1 MKTLANDRVTVALD
15 ERFPR
20 VLYFESGKTRILGEP
35 ETMLPRLYLYRKS
48 DRATITS
55 DDAIV
60 EAAYT
65 LACQGTTAKYHS
77 SVACDGA
84 KAVEFDLELTLA
96 GDDATIRLAGVK
108 EFGDWRLLTV
118 RLGRIVSAGSQDGDS
133 VVATCGWQGRL
144 LDPAKCKP
152 LLIDYSWVGF
162 TARLCGAVVRPN
174 LAVTL
179 DIPGYEDLMIQ
190 EVRQY
195 SRIAT
200 PQTVASLGAE
210 LMHRQRTVEDP
221 KADVGIFP
229 PEDKCPRYL
238 PLDEPLPCT
247 QQKEVRLH
255 FIHGADSQQKKQQQ
269 QDADRM
275 SATRPLDW
283 TDAARYF
290 QSLIAPD
297 KKCNPYYDNALVYKT
312 LQATIRKPRMSVEEL
327 QDFIRRMHNL
337 TDGMRQVCYMT
348 GFQYIGHDSGWPDV
362 SVVYDAVGTKEGIR
376 EAIVDARRHNAELSF
391 HLNYDVFSDTSPLF
405 DGQYV
410 TRTST
415 GKIGGQGM
423 WDGNQLYGLN
433 IPAYR
438 KQLAV
443 LLDKVIAEYGI
454 AGTVHLDTYSCGP
467 YVYDASPLHPTSAYE
482 LTQAKLDFIK
492 EFNKHGLDMTSEGLT
507 DPYVGHIGHVWAL
520 FDYGKTWEGEEKIP
534 FAAFIYHGAISWNG
548 GHGFIPLAH
557 FADKPGIRDAILGTL
572 VSGGGAGVEI
582 PGHEKNP
589 DDLADMLYLMHPPYM
604 MLRNRKWTGY
614 SRKENLIR
622 VDYASTALG
631 TSAGKNSFVELDV
644 AKPGYRVVVDGYAV
658 AEDFTT
664 VFQGPREGTLLAYSD
679 TDRDLDWPAPKGWAN
694 GPVPAVT
701 LTQNGLGIR
710 PTAKIENGRLR
721 VSLKA
726 HHPVRLGPVR

>member
-1 MKTLANDRVTVALD
+1 MKTLANDRITIALD

-20 VLYFESGKTRILGEP
+20 TLYFESGKTRILGEP
-35 ETMLPRLYLYRKS
+35 EAMLPRLYLYRKS

-55 DDAIV
+55 DDPIV
-60 EAAYT
+60 EATYT
-65 LACQGTTAKYHS
+65 LACQGTKATYHAAL
-77 SVACDGA
+77 ACAGA
-84 KAVEFDLELTLA
+84 KAVEFDLDLTLT
-96 GDDATIRLAGVK
+96 GDDATIRLANVK
-108 EFGDWRLLTV
+108 EQGDWRLLTV

-133 VVATCGWQGRL
+133 TIATCSWQGRL

-162 TARLCGAVVRPN
+162 TARLCGAAVRPN
-174 LAVTL
+174 LVVTI

-195 SRIAT
+195 TRIAS
-200 PQTVASLGAE
+200 PQTIASLGAE
-210 LMHRQRTVEDP
+210 LMYRQRTVEDP
-221 KADVGIFP
+221 NTDVGIVP

-238 PLDEPLPCT
+238 PLDEPLLCT

-255 FIHGADSQQKKQQQ
+255 FIRSQGK
-269 QDADRM
+269 
-275 SATRPLDW
+275 PLDW

-312 LQATIRKPRMSVEEL
+312 LQANIRKPRMSVE
-327 QDFIRRMHNL
+327 QASDFIRRVHNL

-362 SVVYDAVGTKEGIR
+362 SVVYDAVGTKKGIR
-376 EAIVDARRHNAELSF
+376 QAIVDARQYNAELSF

-405 DGQYV
+405 EGKYV

-415 GKIGGQGM
+415 GKIGGQGV
-423 WDGNQLYGLN
+423 WDGNQLYGLC

-438 KQLAV
+438 KQLTA

-454 AGTVHLDTYSCGP
+454 RDTVHLDTYSCGP
-467 YVYDASPLHPTSAYE
+467 YVYDASPLHPTPAYD

-492 EFNKHGLDMTSEGLT
+492 EFNKRGLDMTSEGLT

-520 FDYGKTWEGEEKIP
+520 FDYGQTWEGEEKIP
-534 FAAFIYHGAISWNG
+534 FACFIYHGAISWNG

-557 FADKPGIRDAILGTL
+557 FADKPGIEDAVLGTL
-572 VSGGGAGVEI
+572 VSGGGAGIEI
-582 PGHEKNP
+582 PDHDRNP
-589 DDLADMLYLMHPPYM
+589 LDVADMLYLMQPPYN

-614 SRKENLIR
+614 SRKDNIIR
-622 VDYASTALG
+622 VDYAG
-631 TSAGKNSFVELDV
+631 EDSFIELDT
-644 AKPGYRVVVDGYAV
+644 AKPGYRVVVDGVTV

-664 VFQGPREGTLLAYSD
+664 VFQGPREGTLLAYSN
-679 TDRDLDWPAPKGWAN
+679 TDRDLDWPAPKGWAD

-701 LTQNGLGIR
+701 LTQNGPGIR
-710 PTAKIENGRLR
+710 PTAKIENGRIR
-721 VSLKA
+721 VALKA
-726 HHPVRLGPVR
+726 HQPVRLGRP

>member
-20 VLYFESGKTRILGEP
+20 ILYCESGKTRILGEP
-35 ETMLPRLYLYRKS
+35 EAIAPRLYLYRKS
-48 DRATITS
+48 DRVTITS
-55 DDAIV
+55 DDPIV

-65 LACQGTTAKYHS
+65 LACQGTSAAYHAT
-77 SVACDGA
+77 VACGGA
-84 KAVEFDLELTLA
+84 KAAEFDLELTLT

-108 EFGDWRLLTV
+108 EFGDWRFLSV

-133 VVATCGWQGRL
+133 TVATCGWQGRL
-144 LDPAKCKP
+144 LDPKKCKP
-152 LLIDYSWVGF
+152 LLNDYSWVGY
-162 TARLCGAVVRPN
+162 TARLCGAAVRPN
-174 LAVTL
+174 LVVTL

-195 SRIAT
+195 TRIAS

-210 LMHRQRTVEDP
+210 MMYRQRTVEDP

-229 PEDKCPRYL
+229 PEDQCPRYL
-238 PLDEPLPCT
+238 PLDEPLLCT
-247 QQKEVRLH
+247 QRKEVRLH
-255 FIHGADSQQKKQQQ
+255 FIHAEDIQQKKQQQ
-269 QDADRM
+269 QDTGKM
-275 SATRPLDW
+275 PVLHTLDW

-290 QSLIAPD
+290 QSLIGPE

-312 LQATIRKPRMSVEEL
+312 LQATIRKPRLSVEGAL
-327 QDFIRRMHNL
+327 DFIRRVHNL

-376 EAIVDARRHNAELSF
+376 QAIVEARRYNAELSF

-405 DGQYV
+405 EGQYV

-438 KQLAV
+438 KQLCG
-443 LLDKVIAEYGI
+443 LIDKVIAEYGI

-467 YVYDASPLHPTSAYE
+467 YVYDASPLHPTPAYD

-492 EFNKHGLDMTSEGLT
+492 EFNRRGLDMTSEGLT

-520 FDYGKTWEGEEKIP
+520 FDYGTTWEGEEKIS

-557 FADKPGIRDAILGTL
+557 FADKPGIEDAVLGTL
-572 VSGGGAGVEI
+572 VSGGGAGIEI
-582 PGHEKNP
+582 PDHDRNP
-589 DDLADMLYLMHPPYM
+589 QDVADMLFLMHPPYM

-614 SRKENLIR
+614 ARKDNVIR
-622 VDYASTALG
+622 VDYASA
-631 TSAGKNSFVELDV
+631 AGKESFIELDV
-644 AKPGYRVVVDGYAV
+644 AKPGYRVVVDGVTV

-664 VFQGPREGTLLAYSD
+664 VFNGPREGTLLAYSN
-679 TDRDLDWPAPKGWAN
+679 TDRDLDWPAPAGWAD

-701 LTQNGLGIR
+701 LTQNGPGIR
-710 PTAKIENGRLR
+710 PTAKIEKGRIR

-726 HHPVRLGPVR
+726 HQPVRLGTPS

>member
-1 MKTLANDRVTVALD
+1 MKTLANDRITVALD

-20 VLYFESGKTRILGEP
+20 ILSFESGKTRILGEP
-35 ETMLPRLYLYRKS
+35 EAMLPRLYLYRKS
-48 DRATITS
+48 DRTTITS
-55 DDAIV
+55 DDPII

-65 LACQGTTAKYHS
+65 LTCQGTKATYHAA
-77 SVACDGA
+77 VACAGA

-108 EFGDWRLLTV
+108 ESGDWRLLTV

-133 VVATCGWQGRL
+133 TIATCAWQGRL

-152 LLIDYSWVGF
+152 LLVDYSWVGF
-162 TARLCGAVVRPN
+162 TARLCGAAIRPN
-174 LAVTL
+174 LVITI

-195 SRIAT
+195 TRIAS
-200 PQTVASLGAE
+200 PQTIASLGAE
-210 LMHRQRTVEDP
+210 LMYRQRTVEDP
-221 KADVGIFP
+221 NTDVGIFP

-238 PLDEPLPCT
+238 PLDEPLLCT

-255 FIHGADSQQKKQQQ
+255 FIRKQ
-269 QDADRM
+269 DK
-275 SATRPLDW
+275 PLDW

-312 LQATIRKPRMSVEEL
+312 LQANIRKPRMSVE
-327 QDFIRRMHNL
+327 QASDFIRHVYNL

-362 SVVYDAVGTKEGIR
+362 SVVYDAVGTKEGVR
-376 EAIVDARRHNAELSF
+376 QAIADARQYNAELSF

-405 DGQYV
+405 EGKYV

-415 GKIGGQGM
+415 GKIGGQGV
-423 WDGNQLYGLN
+423 WDGNQLYGLS
-433 IPAYR
+433 IPTYR
-438 KQLAV
+438 KQLCA

-454 AGTVHLDTYSCGP
+454 RDTVHLDTYSCGP
-467 YVYDASPLHPTSAYE
+467 YVYDASPLHPTPAYD

-492 EFNKHGLDMTSEGLT
+492 EFNKRGLDMTSEGLT

-534 FAAFIYHGAISWNG
+534 FACFIYHGAISWNG

-557 FADKPGIRDAILGTL
+557 FADKPGIEDAVLGVL
-572 VSGGGAGVEI
+572 ISGGGAGVEI

-589 DDLADMLYLMHPPYM
+589 DDLADMLYLMQPPYN

-614 SRKENLIR
+614 SRKNNVIR
-622 VDYASTALG
+622 VDYAGKDGSTSLTA
-631 TSAGKNSFVELDV
+631 SSFIELDI
-644 AKPGYRVVVDGYAV
+644 AKPGYRVVVDGITV

-664 VFQGPREGTLLAYSD
+664 VFQGPREGTLLAYSN
-679 TDRDLDWPAPKGWAN
+679 TDRDLDWPAPKGWAD

-701 LTQNGLGIR
+701 LTQDGLGIR
-710 PTAKIENGRLR
+710 PTAKIEKGRIR
-721 VSLKA
+721 VPLKA
-726 HHPVRLGPVR
+726 HQPVRLGPVR